1 MPEFYPTGMK
11 QASDTELAVTW
22 NDGHVSVFP
31 VRHLRLH
38 CKCANCV
45 EEMSG
50 RPTLDPASVPPD
62 VRPVSISP
70 VGRYALHIAWTD
82 GHTTGIY
89 TFEHLRSLC
98 TCATCAAA
106 RHAASQDA

>member
-1 MPEFYPTGMK
+1 MPDLFPRAMR
-11 QASDTELAVTW
+11 QAGERELAITW
-22 NDGHVSVFP
+22 SDGHESVYP

-50 RPTLDPASVPPD
+50 RPMLDPATVAAD
-62 VRPVSISP
+62 VKPVVVSP
-70 VGRYALHIAWTD
+70 VGRYAIHISWSD
-82 GHTTGIY
+82 GHTSGIY

-98 TCATCAAA
+98 PCAACLA
-106 RHAASQDA
+106 LRASQAPP